1 MALPNLTE
9 EQRKAALEKAAEAR
23 KARAAVKQRL
33 KNGSLSLKEILQMA
47 QDPTVAKMRVSAV
60 LESLPGVGKVR
71 ARKLME
77 EVDISITRRVKGLG
91 EKQKV
96 ALLARF
102 DEQQ

>member
-1 MALPNLTE
+1 MALPQLTD
-9 EQRKAALEKAAEAR
+9 EQRAAALVKAAEAR

-33 KNGSLSLKEILQMA
+33 KNGTLSLKEILELQD
-47 QDPTVAKMRVSAV
+47 DPTVAKMRVVQV

-91 EKQKV
+91 DKQKV
-96 ALLARF
+96 TLLERF
-102 DEQQ
+102 NNPA

>member
-33 KNGSLSLKEILQMA
+33 KNGSLSLKEILDMQA
-47 QDPTVAKMRVSAV
+47 DPTVAKMRVSQV

-96 ALLARF
+96 ALLERFNEAR
-102 DEQQ
+102 

>member
-1 MALPNLTE
+1 MALPILTE

-23 KARAAVKQRL
+23 KARAAVKMRL
-33 KNGSLSLKEILQMA
+33 KNGTLSLKEILDLQS
-47 QDPTVAKMRVSAV
+47 DPTVAKMRVVQV
-60 LESLPGVGKVR
+60 LEALPGVGKVR

-96 ALLARF
+96 TLLERF
-102 DEQQ
+102 NEPR